1 MVYSGYSGSPKGPA
15 AGRASPGPAPWRRTV
30 AREGRVVP
38 ALLMVL
44 ITVLCIACYTG
55 QTFFNKLFS
64 MNYRGPDAAATP
76 VYAVLYGALVSAV
89 TLFLIRFQAA
99 PSRETALLGC
109 INGVV
114 LFLYNLGMIH
124 ASRTGPYAFQS
135 IVMLFGSIVV
145 CLLFSAAYWGD
156 RLTVS
161 QMAGIAVMLA
171 AFVVLNG
178 GGIDFRHVKKGYF
191 PWVVSLFFT
200 NGVYGIL
207 MDAQQRLHAQ
217 ERNEMIIVTFF
228 SSGVVS
234 LLYLLITQRGRS
246 LQAFRMGK
254 AAWGFA
260 VGSGLCAAFAVYTL
274 MALLAYIPGYI
285 LYTICNGSVL
295 VLSAILCRIVL
306 KEKMTKM
313 TIAGII
319 LSAVSITL
327 LSV

>member
-1 MVYSGYSGSPKGPA
+1 MPA
-15 AGRASPGPAPWRRTV
+15 
-30 AREGRVVP
+30 
-38 ALLMVL
+38 VL
-44 ITVLCIACYTG
+44 IVLTAVICVACYTG

-64 MNYRGPDAAATP
+64 THYRGPETAATP
-76 VYAVLYGALVSAV
+76 VYAVLYGVLVSAV
-89 TLFLIRFQAA
+89 TVFLVRFQIS
-99 PSRETALLGC
+99 PSKETVLLGC

-145 CLLFSAAYWGD
+145 CLLFSASYWGD
-156 RLTVS
+156 RLTVL

-178 GGIDFRHVKKGYF
+178 GGIDFRGVKKGYF
-191 PWVVSLFFT
+191 FWVVSLFFT
-200 NGVYGIL
+200 NGVYGVL
-207 MDAQQRLHAQ
+207 MDAQQRLYPH

-234 LLYLLITQRGRS
+234 LIYLLVTQKKS
-246 LQAFRMGK
+246 WAQAFRMGK

-285 LYTICNGSVL
+285 LYTVCNGSVL
-295 VLSAILCRIVL
+295 VLSAVLCRIVL
-306 KEKMTKM
+306 KHSYRT
-313 TIAGII
+313 
-319 LSAVSITL
+319 
-327 LSV
+327 

>member
-1 MVYSGYSGSPKGPA
+1 MPA
-15 AGRASPGPAPWRRTV
+15 V
-30 AREGRVVP
+30 
-38 ALLMVL
+38 LIVL
-44 ITVLCIACYTG
+44 ITVICVTCYTG

-64 MNYRGPDAAATP
+64 THYRGPETAATP
-76 VYAVLYGALVSAV
+76 VYAVLYGVLVSAV
-89 TLFLIRFQAA
+89 TFFLVRFQIS
-99 PSRETALLGC
+99 PSKETVLLGC

-145 CLLFSAAYWGD
+145 CLLFSAVYWGD
-156 RLTVS
+156 RLTVL

-178 GGIDFRHVKKGYF
+178 GGIDFRGVKRGYF
-191 PWVVSLFFT
+191 FWVVSLFFT
-200 NGVYGIL
+200 NGVYGVL
-207 MDAQQRLHAQ
+207 MDAQQRLYPH

-234 LLYLLITQRGRS
+234 LIYLFATQKKNWA
-246 LQAFRMGK
+246 QTFRMGK
-254 AAWGFA
+254 ASWGFA

-274 MALLAYIPGYI
+274 MVLLAYIPGYI

-295 VLSAILCRIVL
+295 VLSAVLCRIVL
-306 KEKMTKM
+306 KENMTKM
-313 TIAGII
+313 TVAGIL
-319 LSAVSITL
+319 LSVVSITL
-327 LSV
+327 LSL

>member
-1 MVYSGYSGSPKGPA
+1 MPA
-15 AGRASPGPAPWRRTV
+15 
-30 AREGRVVP
+30 
-38 ALLMVL
+38 VL
-44 ITVLCIACYTG
+44 IVLTAVICVACYTG

-64 MNYRGPDAAATP
+64 THYRGPETAATP
-76 VYAVLYGALVSAV
+76 VYAVLYGVLVSAV
-89 TLFLIRFQAA
+89 TVFLIRFQIS
-99 PSRETALLGC
+99 PSKETVLLGC

-156 RLTVS
+156 RLTVL

-178 GGIDFRHVKKGYF
+178 GGIDFRGVKRGYF
-191 PWVVSLFFT
+191 FWVVSLFFT
-200 NGVYGIL
+200 NGVYGVL
-207 MDAQQRLHAQ
+207 MDAQQRLYPH

-234 LLYLLITQRGRS
+234 LIYLFAAQKKS
-246 LQAFRMGK
+246 WAQAFRMGK

-274 MALLAYIPGYI
+274 MTLLAYIPGYI
-285 LYTICNGSVL
+285 LYTVCNGSVL
-295 VLSAILCRIVL
+295 VLSAVLCRIVL
-306 KEKMTKM
+306 KENMTKM
-313 TIAGII
+313 TVAGIL

-327 LSV
+327 LSL

>member
-1 MVYSGYSGSPKGPA
+1 MSA
-15 AGRASPGPAPWRRTV
+15 FFIF
-30 AREGRVVP
+30 
-38 ALLMVL
+38 LL
-44 ITVLCIACYTG
+44 TALCITCYTG
-55 QTFFNKLFS
+55 QTFFNKMFS
-64 MNYRGPDAAATP
+64 VHYKGPAAAATP

-89 TLFLIRFQAA
+89 TLSLAQFQLA
-99 PSRETALLGC
+99 PSRETVLLGC

-156 RLTVS
+156 HLTFL

-178 GGIDFRHVKKGYF
+178 GGIDFRNVKKGYF
-191 PWVVSLFFT
+191 LWVISLFFT
-200 NGVYGIL
+200 NGIYGVL
-207 MDAQQRLHAQ
+207 MDAQQRMYVQ
-217 ERNEMIIVTFF
+217 ERNDMIILTFF
-228 SSGVVS
+228 SSSVVS
-234 LLYLLITQRGRS
+234 LLYLLITQRARS
-246 LQAFRMGK
+246 LPSFRMGK

-274 MALLAYIPGYI
+274 MILLAYIPSYI
-285 LYTICNGSVL
+285 LYTICNGSIL

-306 KEKMTKM
+306 KEEMTKM
-313 TIAGII
+313 TVAGIV
-319 LSAVSITL
+319 LSAISMIL
-327 LSV
+327 LSI